1 MSILI
6 IAEHSNSEVKS
17 STLNT
22 ITAASKISNDIEI
35 LVIGHGIE
43 SISKE
48 ISNYQN
54 VVKVLS
60 LDNQKYEHA
69 IAENIE
75 PVVVSLAEKYSHI
88 FAPATTFGKNVMPRV
103 AVKLDVAQ
111 VSDIISV
118 ESEDTFTRPIYAGNA
133 LATIKSNDL
142 KKVITVRPTSF
153 DVAAKEGGSGVVESV
168 DFDSSES
175 PVEFIDREESKSDR
189 PELSTAR
196 IVVSGG
202 RGLQSAENFKLISD
216 IADKLN
222 AAIGASRAAV
232 DAGYVSNDYQ
242 VGQTGKVVVPDLYI
256 AVGISGAIQH
266 LAGMKESK
274 VIVAINKDEEAPIFN
289 IADYGLSADLF
300 EALPQLS
307 SELDKLNSIEK

>member
-6 IAEHSNSEVKS
+6 LAEHNNEEVKS

-22 ITAASKISNDIEI
+22 IGAASKISSDIEV
-35 LVIGHGIE
+35 LVVGSNTEGIC
-43 SISKE
+43 KE

-54 VVKVLS
+54 IKKVLS
-60 LDNQKYEHA
+60 LNNTDYEHA
-69 IAENIE
+69 IAEKIE
-75 PVVVSLAEKYSHI
+75 PVIMSIADNYSHI

-111 VSDIISV
+111 ISDVISV
-118 ESEDTFTRPIYAGNA
+118 ESEDTFIRPIYAGNA
-133 LATIKSNDL
+133 LATVKSNDL
-142 KKVITVRPTSF
+142 KKVITIRPTSF
-153 DVAAKEGGSGVVESV
+153 DVVAKEGGSGIVE
-168 DFDSSES
+168 DLQFDLNKSHSEF
-175 PVEFIDREESKSDR
+175 VDREESKSDR

-202 RGLQSAENFKLISD
+202 RGLQSADNFKLIND

-274 VIVAINKDEEAPIFN
+274 IIVAINKDEEAPIFN